1 MSAQKDSY
9 AWLWVSL
16 MVAALIGGIVYFVY
30 EMAQPKTTVYLG
42 DGIFTAHVA
51 STDGA
56 REKGLAGINELPK
69 DKAMLF
75 VFEQDGQH
83 GVWMKGM
90 KVSLDIVWLDSEKRV
105 VHIAHDVSPASYPDE
120 VYKPSLP
127 ARYVIELAA
136 GTAREKSIRTG
147 IAARFDDRGVMKGTL
162 W

>member
-83 GVWMKGM
+83 GVWMKG
-90 KVSLDIVWLDSEKRV
+90 
-105 VHIAHDVSPASYPDE
+105 
-120 VYKPSLP
+120 
-127 ARYVIELAA
+127 
-136 GTAREKSIRTG
+136 
-147 IAARFDDRGVMKGTL
+147 
-162 W
+162 

>member
-30 EMAQPKTTVYLG
+30 EMTQPKAIVYLG
-42 DGIFTAHVA
+42 DGVFTARVV
-51 STDGA
+51 STDSA
-56 REKGLAGINELPK
+56 REKGLAGVNNLPK

-75 VFEQDGQH
+75 VFEQDDQH

-90 KVSLDIVWLDSEKRV
+90 KISLDIVWLDSEKRV
-105 VHIAHDVSPASYPDE
+105 VHIVHDVSPDSYPDE

-147 IAARFDDRGVMKGTL
+147 MTARFDDEALTKGAL